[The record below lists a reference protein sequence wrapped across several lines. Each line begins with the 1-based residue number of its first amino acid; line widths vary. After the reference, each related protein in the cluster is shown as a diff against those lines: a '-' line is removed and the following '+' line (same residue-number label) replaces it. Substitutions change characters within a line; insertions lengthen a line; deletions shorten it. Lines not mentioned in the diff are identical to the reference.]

1 MSDFSVMTPHDDVF
15 PVLSPQV
22 TAALADR
29 LIAFGDASAAE
40 PTVPAASSGRQH
52 SLRGWL
58 VAAAVLLL
66 GAAGAGWWII
76 GSAGPAQAWSA
87 VPSNLTPQQAVAAV
101 RTCQHDG
108 ADQADAVAVEGR
120 GRSVYVLFTDS
131 TQCLLPTGADRAAI
145 TPPSFIPHPVTVVT
159 GLDVDLLWT
168 GTLSATQPAGSARG
182 PAQNSALIG
191 QVEPDVTSVH
201 ISLADGSSLTATV
214 SNGWVIAWWPGTAVP
229 TGLTATDVHG
239 RYQLT
244 LVSGS

>member
-1 MSDFSVMTPHDDVF
+1 MPDFSVMTPHDDVF

-40 PTVPAASSGRQH
+40 PPVPAASSGRQH

-87 VPSNLTPQQAVAAV
+87 VPSNLTPQQALAAV

-108 ADQADAVAVEGR
+108 ADKADAAAVEGR

-131 TQCLLPTGADRAAI
+131 TQCLLLTGADRAAI
-145 TPPSFIPHPVTVVT
+145 TPPSFTPHPVTVT

-168 GTLSATQPAGSARG
+168 GTLSPMQPAGSARG
-182 PAQNSALIG
+182 PAENFALTG
-191 QVEPDVTSVH
+191 QVGPDVTSVH

-214 SNGWVIAWWPGTAVP
+214 SNGWVIAWWPGAAAL
-229 TGLTATDVHG
+229 TGLTATDAHG